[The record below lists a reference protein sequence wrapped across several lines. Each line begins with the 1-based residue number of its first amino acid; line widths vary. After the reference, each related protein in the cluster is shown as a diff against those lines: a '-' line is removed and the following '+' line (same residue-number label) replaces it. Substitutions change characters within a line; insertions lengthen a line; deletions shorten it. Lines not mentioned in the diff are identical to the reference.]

1 MKWAGVKF
9 INFLFGS
16 CHFLVCIPMQKKK
29 LLLTMGF
36 ISMSSLHC
44 IADMNFLRE
53 AKYQRLI

>member
-1 MKWAGVKF
+1 MGGSEV

-53 AKYQRLI
+53 TKYQRLI